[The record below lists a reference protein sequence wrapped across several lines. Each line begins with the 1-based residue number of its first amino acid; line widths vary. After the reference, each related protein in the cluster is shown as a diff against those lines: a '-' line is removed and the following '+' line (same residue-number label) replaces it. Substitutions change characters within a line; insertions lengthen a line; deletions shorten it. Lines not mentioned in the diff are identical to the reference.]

1 MKKVTLLLSLL
12 LTPFLVSAQT
22 VKSPNGQ
29 IIVNFSLTE
38 KKAAVVVEALSNK
51 GIYVS
56 SVSACHSKGEA
67 FSYVVAALGKNDKL
81 AHNTI
86 RVSMSKETTI
96 EELEIF
102 VKELK
107 NILETIK

>member
-1 MKKVTLLLSLL
+1 MNSNEKCS
-12 LTPFLVSAQT
+12 SY
-22 VKSPNGQ
+22 
-29 IIVNFSLTE
+29 IVNFSLEE

-86 RVSMSKETTI
+86 RVSLSKDTTKK
-96 EELEIF
+96 EIDVF
-102 VKELK
+102 IKELM